1 MLKTLEITGFKSFGK
16 KIVVTID
23 SSITAVVGPNGSG
36 KSNVVESIRFVLGEQ
51 SMKSLR
57 GKGSTDLLFKGSK
70 GLSAANK
77 LRVAIT
83 FDNKKRL
90 LTLANDGG
98 KNISLDF
105 DNVTVA
111 RELYA
116 DGKSIYSVN
125 GTEVRLKDVTDLLA
139 SVHIG
144 ASGHHIIS
152 QGEAD
157 RLLSSSP
164 RERRSMIDDALG
176 LRVYELRIRDAER
189 KLEKAKINISEVEA
203 ARRELLPHLKFLE
216 KQVQKLSE
224 AEEARK
230 ELSIRYY
237 KYENASYGILNKKE
251 EDIRKEIFNIEN
263 EILTHGID
271 TNTDDVVEYDNSQ
284 IFVLKEAIEKIQ
296 IEKSAL
302 LRTRENLERSL
313 GRTEGLVEALQ
324 TPKKK
329 PIVTS
334 EIVHIS
340 KDEFTTFCDHL
351 ADEIDALV
359 ANPDTDKYT
368 WVDSLKNLSHR
379 VKEFLNKY
387 RIHKDIGED
396 IDTDNSEELSA
407 AIAMQ
412 EDLKNQIEQN
422 IASINIL
429 EKDEHLQR
437 ANLLDEESK
446 MRSFESENY
455 KKRVERV
462 RLNAE
467 KQNRE
472 NELERILGDIML
484 LREEYKIF
492 EPFLVHS
499 LNSEDKLSDA
509 TKEILQSER
518 RSLERL
524 RMKLEELGGGSGDE
538 ITKEFD
544 NAKERDEYL
553 AKELTDLHQS
563 MQSLLGL
570 IGELRDTVRKE
581 FSRGIDKINSEFS
594 NFFKAMF
601 GGGNAFLSLV
611 AEMRKEKTLSLEEIE
626 EGLEIEDLSAQA
638 GETTL
643 PKFERGVD
651 IHVDLPNKKVKEL
664 NMLSGGER
672 SLVSI
677 ALLFAM
683 SQVNPPPFLVLDET
697 DAALDEANSR
707 RYGDMLERLSSSTQL
722 LVVTH
727 NRETMSRAGTIYG
740 VTMGSDAVSKL
751 LSIEFGDAVKVAK

>member
-70 GLSAANK
+70 GLGAANK

-116 DGKSIYSVN
+116 DGKSIYSIN
-125 GTEVRLKDVTDLLA
+125 GSEVRLKDVTDLLA

-164 RERRSMIDDALG
+164 KERRSMIDDALG

-224 AEEARK
+224 AEEARR

-237 KYENASYGILNKKE
+237 KYENASYSILNKKE

-271 TNTDDVVEYDNSQ
+271 TNTDDVTEYDNSQ
-284 IFVLKEAIEKIQ
+284 IFVIKEAIEKIQ

-329 PIVTS
+329 PIVAN

-368 WVDSLKNLSHR
+368 WIDSLKNLSHR

-387 RIHKDIGED
+387 RIHKDIAED
-396 IDTDNSEELSA
+396 TDTDNSEELSA

-412 EDLKNQIEQN
+412 IDLKNQIEEN
-422 IASINIL
+422 IASIGIL
-429 EKDEHLQR
+429 EKDEHLER

-467 KQNRE
+467 KQNKE
-472 NELERILGDIML
+472 NELERILSDIML

-492 EPFLVHS
+492 EPFLIHS
-499 LNSEDKLSDA
+499 LNSEEKLNDA

-524 RMKLEELGGGSGDE
+524 RMKLEELGGGSGDD
-538 ITKEFD
+538 ITKEFE

-553 AKELTDLHQS
+553 AKELRDLHQS

-570 IGELRDTVRKE
+570 IGELRDTVRIE
-581 FSRGIDKINSEFS
+581 FNRGIDKINSEFG

-611 AEMRKEKTLSLEEIE
+611 AEMRKEKTLSLEDIE
-626 EGLEIEDLSAQA
+626 EGIENEDENA
-638 GETTL
+638 L

-707 RYGDMLERLSSSTQL
+707 RYGDMLERLSASTQL

>member
-1 MLKTLEITGFKSFGK
+1 MLKSLEITGFKSFGK

-23 SSITAVVGPNGSG
+23 SSVTAVVGPNGSG

-90 LTLANDGG
+90 MSLANDSG
-98 KNISLDF
+98 KNITIDF
-105 DNVTVA
+105 DNITVS

-116 DGKSIYSVN
+116 DGKSIYAIN

-189 KLEKAKINISEVEA
+189 KLEKAKINVSEVEA
-203 ARRELLPHLKFLE
+203 AKRELLPHLKFLE

-224 AEEARK
+224 AEEARR

-237 KYENASYGILNKKE
+237 KYENASYFILNKKE

-263 EILTHGID
+263 EILSHGAEANID
-271 TNTDDVVEYDNSQ
+271 QDLSYDNSQ

-313 GRTEGLVEALQ
+313 GRTEGLIDALQ
-324 TPKKK
+324 SPKKK
-329 PIVTS
+329 PTIANEV
-334 EIVHIS
+334 IHIS
-340 KDEFTTFCDHL
+340 KDEFTSFCDHL
-351 ADEIDALV
+351 ADEIDSLV
-359 ANPDTDKYT
+359 GNPDTEKYI
-368 WVDSLKNLSHR
+368 WIDSLKNLSHR

-387 RIHKDIGED
+387 RIHKDIVEVA
-396 IDTDNSEELSA
+396 DTDNNEELTA
-407 AIAMQ
+407 AISMQ
-412 EDLKNQIEQN
+412 EDLKNQINSN
-422 IASINIL
+422 ISAISVL

-462 RLNAE
+462 RLTAE

-472 NELERILGDIML
+472 NELERILSDIML

-492 EPFLVHS
+492 EPFLIHS
-499 LNSEDKLSDA
+499 LNSDEKLNDA
-509 TKEILQSER
+509 TKETLQTER

-524 RMKLEELGGGSGDE
+524 RMKLEDLGGGSGDD
-538 ITKEFD
+538 IIKEFE
-544 NAKERDEYL
+544 NAKEREEYL
-553 AKELTDLHQS
+553 VKELRDLHQS

-570 IGELRDTVRKE
+570 IGELRDTVRTE
-581 FSRGIDKINSEFS
+581 FNRGIDKINSEFG

-626 EGLEIEDLSAQA
+626 EGLENED
-638 GETTL
+638 ETTL

-707 RYGDMLERLSSSTQL
+707 RYGDMLERLSVSTQL